1 MSLSKEDRAII
12 KEQWE
17 QGSPLS
23 REITATLMK
32 EGYLKMPQYRIGWGL
47 AAWLKIF
54 VLREIDQ
61 ILNDGREK

>member
-1 MSLSKEDRAII
+1 M
-12 KEQWE
+12 
-17 QGSPLS
+17 S